1 MTQNN
6 LFIPISILL
15 AGAMVSFALMV
26 SLGGPN
32 TASTSAGPGAAVS
45 YDIDINEEEFMSCL
59 QNRTYQ
65 EKVAESTTEA
75 QANGGNGTPFFI
87 LNGQPING
95 AQPFSVFEQA
105 IQDALNEPA
114 PENPDIETVTE
125 GFPGLGDPNAPVV
138 LVEYSDFSCGFCKR
152 HNDQTKQQI
161 IANYVDSGQVYYVR
175 KDFIS
180 VGTSLSAE
188 AAYCAGEQDAYWD
201 MADILYA
208 NQSEDARTW
217 NSPESYRKYV
227 Q

>member
-6 LFIPISILL
+6 LLIPISILL
-15 AGAMVSFALMV
+15 AGAMISVALVISF
-26 SLGGPN
+26 GGINNAGSDPV
-32 TASTSAGPGAAVS
+32 TTSYGL
-45 YDIDINEEEFMSCL
+45 DLNEDEFMSCL
-59 QNRTYQ
+59 QNRSFQ

-95 AQPFSVFEQA
+95 AQPYPVFEQA
-105 IQDALNEPA
+105 IQDALNGSA
-114 PENPDIETVTE
+114 SGTDADIVTNID
-125 GFPGLGDPNAPVV
+125 GFPGLGDPDAPVV

-161 IANYVDSGQVYYVR
+161 IANHVETGEVYYVR

-188 AAYCAGEQDAYWD
+188 AAHCAGEQDAYWD
-201 MADILYA
+201 MVDVLYA
-208 NQSEDARTW
+208 NQTADARSW
-217 NSPESYRKYV
+217 NNPESYRKYV